1 MIRVMDLGGYG
12 VEFGLSLVGF
22 DRLSYAVPFYVNQ
35 WVCGFIIRWVV
46 VWSYSEARG
55 VETMRVCLIMQLREL
70 EAVSQ
75 SDVLFQGVVMWQ
87 IVPYMWLE
95 RLCTR
100 CLVCVCSIR
109 SVGSGATIRGI
120 CVDRVAGDGLAV
132 VRRVAEEGEA
142 SSKHT
147 RVNGVRREK
156 LYGQPVCAKSLML
169 SYICIIIIL
178 FFWFTHS

>member
-1 MIRVMDLGGYG
+1 MSIGLQETISSGCQEGGKD
-12 VEFGLSLVGF
+12 GL
-22 DRLSYAVPFYVNQ
+22 AVV
-35 WVCGFIIRWVV
+35 R
-46 VWSYSEARG
+46 
-55 VETMRVCLIMQLREL
+55 
-70 EAVSQ
+70 
-75 SDVLFQGVVMWQ
+75 
-87 IVPYMWLE
+87 
-95 RLCTR
+95 
-100 CLVCVCSIR
+100 
-109 SVGSGATIRGI
+109 
-120 CVDRVAGDGLAV
+120 RVAGDGRAV